1 MNSLMTEIW
10 RCVQIAKDKGEK
22 IRLHIHP
29 EKLYVLI
36 WEYTC
41 SFISED
47 GLMGYG
53 QTLWGVPVII
63 DEDIIEDS
71 FWIEKV
77 TE

>member
-10 RCVQIAKDKGEK
+10 RCVKVADSRNEEIKV
-22 IRLHIHP
+22 LMHP
-29 EKLYVLI
+29 NTIEKLCEKCDEILVNPI
-36 WEYTC
+36 DR
-41 SFISED
+41 SQAKIF
-47 GLMGYG
+47 GR
-53 QTLWGVPVII
+53 PVVA